1 MRGREVSR
9 YSLDVLKKA
18 AEHPTEP
25 KGGVAPVL
33 GHENTDEES
42 DEEVDDDDDD
52 DGTLERFGSTRR
64 GNYFVYQYIRT
75 SIEEA
80 GKNII
85 ALHFGTSWWI
95 CRSMHL
101 LCRNS

>member
-1 MRGREVSR
+1 M
-9 YSLDVLKKA
+9 
-18 AEHPTEP
+18 
-25 KGGVAPVL
+25 L

-42 DEEVDDDDDD
+42 DEEVDDDDDDD

-85 ALHFGTSWWI
+85 ALW
-95 CRSMHL
+95 
-101 LCRNS
+101 N